1 LSLNSEQKIDPRFC
15 LRQSFK
21 TAGQKM
27 DLIQNDTNGVIVYY
41 DGNDEKIEEL
51 IDTVNRFENSYQMDN
66 LRKIK
71 KLSKELQPYT
81 INMQKN
87 DNLNKSVDN
96 RLNGRIQILQE
107 SLYSSDMGANESIEG
122 FIF

>member
-1 LSLNSEQKIDPRFC
+1 
-15 LRQSFK
+15 
-21 TAGQKM
+21 
-27 DLIQNDTNGVIVYY
+27 
-41 DGNDEKIEEL
+41 
-51 IDTVNRFENSYQMDN
+51 
-66 LRKIK
+66 
-71 KLSKELQPYT
+71 
-81 INMQKN
+81 MQKN

>member
-1 LSLNSEQKIDPRFC
+1 
-15 LRQSFK
+15 
-21 TAGQKM
+21 
-27 DLIQNDTNGVIVYY
+27 
-41 DGNDEKIEEL
+41 
-51 IDTVNRFENSYQMDN
+51 MDN

>member
-1 LSLNSEQKIDPRFC
+1 
-15 LRQSFK
+15 
-21 TAGQKM
+21 M